1 MVLPIDNVDDIDLLS
16 GVGRALCLDKVGEN
30 DGEAHSHI
38 EIVLHHK
45 VFLIRKIIYLPGGRP
60 EQYS

>member
-1 MVLPIDNVDDIDLLS
+1 MVDIVDDIDLLS

-45 VFLIRKIIYLPGGRP
+45 VFLIGKIIYLPGG
-60 EQYS
+60 

>member
-1 MVLPIDNVDDIDLLS
+1 MVVLSIDNVDDIDLLS

-45 VFLIRKIIYLPGGRP
+45 VFLIGKIIYLPGG
-60 EQYS
+60 

>member
-1 MVLPIDNVDDIDLLS
+1 MPIDNVNDIDLLS

-45 VFLIRKIIYLPGGRP
+45 VFLIGKIIYLPGG
-60 EQYS
+60 